1 MDAFDADVLI
11 YAAVPG
17 HPLGEQVAALFRSA
31 APATVAGIGS
41 VLLLPEVLA
50 KPLRDDATD
59 EVRILAALLAR
70 LDLRPVDRATAE
82 LATALSSRYRLKAAD
97 ATHLATAV
105 GMGADRFITNNKR
118 DFPPTIT
125 EIQVTYPAISPTP
138 PRQRTR
144 TRYGHDPDAG
154 SRIAWPRCS
163 RNANRDASGDASAE
177 SPAGRPIPQWPR
189 LEARHSDD
197 LTAGP

>member
-1 MDAFDADVLI
+1 MDAFDADALI

-17 HPLGEQVAALFRSA
+17 HSLGQRVAALFRSV
-31 APATVAGIGS
+31 APGTMAGIGS

-50 KPLRDDATD
+50 RPLRDDAAD

-118 DFPPTIT
+118 DFPPTIA
-125 EIQVTYPAISPTP
+125 EVQVTYPADLAGP
-138 PRQRTR
+138 
-144 TRYGHDPDAG
+144 AG
-154 SRIAWPRCS
+154 SDTS
-163 RNANRDASGDASAE
+163 
-177 SPAGRPIPQWPR
+177 
-189 LEARHSDD
+189 
-197 LTAGP
+197 T

>member
-1 MDAFDADVLI
+1 VDAFDADVLI

-17 HPLGEQVAALFRSA
+17 HPLGGQVAALFRSV

-41 VLLLPEVLA
+41 VLLLPEVLGR
-50 KPLRDDATD
+50 PLRDGAID

-82 LATALSSRYRLKAAD
+82 LATALSGRYRLKTAD

-118 DFPPTIT
+118 DFPPAIT
-125 EIQVTYPAISPTP
+125 EINVTYPA
-138 PRQRTR
+138 
-144 TRYGHDPDAG
+144 
-154 SRIAWPRCS
+154 
-163 RNANRDASGDASAE
+163 
-177 SPAGRPIPQWPR
+177 
-189 LEARHSDD
+189 D
-197 LTAGP
+197 LTGLVGRDPSTGAP

>member
-17 HPLGEQVAALFRSA
+17 HPLGDRVAALFRSA
-31 APATVAGIGS
+31 TPGTVAGIGS
-41 VLLLPEVLA
+41 VLLLPELLA
-50 KPLRDDATD
+50 KPLRDGATG
-59 EVRILAALLAR
+59 EVAVLASLLAR

-118 DFPPTIT
+118 DFLPTIAEVT
-125 EIQVTYPAISPTP
+125 VTYPADL
-138 PRQRTR
+138 
-144 TRYGHDPDAG
+144 GG
-154 SRIAWPRCS
+154 
-163 RNANRDASGDASAE
+163 
-177 SPAGRPIPQWPR
+177 
-189 LEARHSDD
+189 LEPS
-197 LTAGP
+197 

>member
-17 HPLGEQVAALFRSA
+17 HPLGDRVAALFRSA
-31 APATVAGIGS
+31 TPGTVAGIGS
-41 VLLLPEVLA
+41 VLLLPELLA
-50 KPLRDDATD
+50 KPLRDGATG
-59 EVRILAALLAR
+59 EAAVLASLLAR

-118 DFPPTIT
+118 DFLPTIAEVT
-125 EIQVTYPAISPTP
+125 VTYPADL
-138 PRQRTR
+138 
-144 TRYGHDPDAG
+144 GG
-154 SRIAWPRCS
+154 
-163 RNANRDASGDASAE
+163 
-177 SPAGRPIPQWPR
+177 
-189 LEARHSDD
+189 LEPS
-197 LTAGP
+197 

>member
-31 APATVAGIGS
+31 TPATAVGLGS
-41 VLLLPEVLA
+41 VLLLPEVLGR
-50 KPLRDDATD
+50 PLRDGAVD

-105 GMGADRFITNNKR
+105 DMGADRFITNNKR
-118 DFPPTIT
+118 DFPPAIT
-125 EIQVTYPAISPTP
+125 EIQVTYPADLPAPGGVAHATAAARKLK
-138 PRQRTR
+138 RQQR
-144 TRYGHDPDAG
+144 A
-154 SRIAWPRCS
+154 
-163 RNANRDASGDASAE
+163 
-177 SPAGRPIPQWPR
+177 
-189 LEARHSDD
+189 
-197 LTAGP
+197 

>member
-31 APATVAGIGS
+31 APATSAGLGS
-41 VLLLPEVLA
+41 VLLLPEVLGR
-50 KPLRDDATD
+50 PLRDGAAD

-82 LATALSSRYRLKAAD
+82 LASALSSRYRLKAAD

-105 GMGADRFITNNKR
+105 SMGADRFITNNKR

-125 EIQVTYPAISPTP
+125 EIQVTYPAELAT
-138 PRQRTR
+138 
-144 TRYGHDPDAG
+144 
-154 SRIAWPRCS
+154 
-163 RNANRDASGDASAE
+163 
-177 SPAGRPIPQWPR
+177 
-189 LEARHSDD
+189 
-197 LTAGP
+197 